1 MNGSER
7 ILNKYTLKLSKD
19 KFFFWKLSLCCAESH
34 TFFAK
39 LQYVSTIQL
48 YGCRIQSYKSSNYD
62 GKTLSVF
69 GTVAIINTF
78 LYYCSGSYYYT
89 NGEDVMKSTGIKK
102 LYYSISEV
110 SKITDLEQYVLR
122 YWESEFEQ
130 LKPAKNRA
138 GNRIYTNKDI
148 KLILYI
154 RQLLREERY
163 TIEGAKQ
170 VLKSW
175 TPDVESGEQLQLL
188 PPDVQPIHAP
198 VENAGIVSAGSDQ
211 KLREDLIEVKTFL
224 EELLVKLN

>member
-1 MNGSER
+1 
-7 ILNKYTLKLSKD
+7 
-19 KFFFWKLSLCCAESH
+19 
-34 TFFAK
+34 
-39 LQYVSTIQL
+39 
-48 YGCRIQSYKSSNYD
+48 
-62 GKTLSVF
+62 
-69 GTVAIINTF
+69 
-78 LYYCSGSYYYT
+78 
-89 NGEDVMKSTGIKK
+89 MKSTGIKK

-175 TPDVESGEQLQLL
+175 TPEVESGEQLQLL
-188 PPDVQPIHAP
+188 PVEAQPTPASISP
-198 VENAGIVSAGSDQ
+198 TSTGSAASEA
-211 KLREDLIEVKTFL
+211 KFKEDLVEVKSFL
-224 EELLVKLN
+224 EELLVKLS